1 MDALGTSKKQNL
13 KNKGEIQIPFAELS
27 AKAVRDQIFN
37 NACSLLSS
45 QAKSLVLQTARAI
58 RKVLPITADY
68 PSNPIAFSRS
78 DPPSSTT
85 PAYGEKP
92 APPSV
97 CRAALGPPLPQKQ
110 AGFISPNTPRSR
122 FYSKRDAFLSQPLFI
137 LSASCIS
144 APPAISPAKPR
155 GFTDRRSRLQSSPAT
170 IDCAKAKLFWD
181 FNFHL

>member
-78 DPPSSTT
+78 DPFFNNASLWGKASPAFCLPRSLGTPLATKAGGLHFSQHTSLPVLQQKGRLPFTT
-85 PAYGEKP
+85 PLHFVGKLYLCPTRYLAGK
-92 APPSV
+92 AP
-97 CRAALGPPLPQKQ
+97 R
-110 AGFISPNTPRSR
+110 FHRS
-122 FYSKRDAFLSQPLFI
+122 KV
-137 LSASCIS
+137 
-144 APPAISPAKPR
+144 
-155 GFTDRRSRLQSSPAT
+155 
-170 IDCAKAKLFWD
+170 
-181 FNFHL
+181 